1 MLILV
6 DRPNTSIRHNSPLE
20 ININQISTL
29 FLTAFSIQKPG
40 FCDRECVLECTEN
53 IRFIS
58 QEYTQKL
65 GFSFPLQISLVRLAP
80 RLRQQRS
87 TCRLRSLLNSWS
99 YHIPDG
105 DLIVSKTYMTRVEK
119 ENTRQRH
126 SASST
131 ASQDTVLLQIRRTS
145 ETLN

>member
-1 MLILV
+1 MVILV

-20 ININQISTL
+20 INIGQISAL
-29 FLTAFSIQKPG
+29 FLTAFSIKKTS

-65 GFSFPLQISLVRLAP
+65 GFSFPLQISLVRLP
-80 RLRQQRS
+80 PGLRQQRS
-87 TCRLRSLLNSWS
+87 TCRLGSLLNSWS

-105 DLIVSKTYMTRVEK
+105 EQIVSKTY
-119 ENTRQRH
+119 
-126 SASST
+126 
-131 ASQDTVLLQIRRTS
+131 
-145 ETLN
+145 